1 MYRKNL
7 TERQYEIL
15 EFICR
20 RIDKDSRPPTI
31 REIGR
36 EFSISSTKG
45 VFDHLDALEKK
56 GWITKSSGEARGI
69 QPIREKTE
77 ELFGKEEGLPIV
89 GSVVAGGPTLA
100 VENVEGL
107 LELDEMFPNQEEL
120 FALRVDGDSMI
131 EAGIHKGDILV
142 VRQQPT
148 ADVGD
153 IVVAVINDDKGT
165 VKKLSRVD
173 EEVHLKPANPYYDT
187 IVRDPSEV
195 EIRGRVVG
203 VVRKM

>member
-1 MYRKNL
+1 M

-15 EFICR
+15 KFIYE
-20 RIDKDSRPPTI
+20 RIEADSRPPSI

-45 VFDHLDALEKK
+45 VSDHLDALEKK
-56 GWITKSSGEARGI
+56 GWLERISGQARGI
-69 QPIREKTE
+69 NLVKEKTE
-77 ELFGKEEGLPIV
+77 KLFGEKEGVPIV

-107 LELDEMFPNQEEL
+107 LELEELFPNREEL
-120 FALRVDGDSMI
+120 FALRVEGDSMKN
-131 EAGIHKGDILV
+131 AGIHRGDMVI
-142 VRQQPT
+142 VRQQPA

-153 IVVAVINDDKGT
+153 IVVAVVDDEKGT
-165 VKKLSRVD
+165 VKKLARLG
-173 EEVHLKPANPYYDT
+173 EEIHLEPANPDYET
-187 IVRDPSEV
+187 IVKKPSEV

>member
-1 MYRKNL
+1 MYRANL

-15 EFICR
+15 KFIYE
-20 RIDKDSRPPTI
+20 RIEEDSRPPSV

-45 VFDHLDALEKK
+45 VSDHLDALERK
-56 GWITKSSGEARGI
+56 GWLERISGQARGI
-69 QPIREKTE
+69 NLVKEKTE
-77 ELFGKEEGLPIV
+77 KLFGEKEGVPIV

-107 LELDEMFPNQEEL
+107 LELEELFPNREEL
-120 FALRVDGDSMI
+120 FALRVEGDSMKD
-131 EAGIHKGDILV
+131 AGIHRGDMVI
-142 VRQQPT
+142 VRQQPA

-153 IVVAVINDDKGT
+153 IVVAVVDDEKGT
-165 VKKLSRVD
+165 VKKLARLG
-173 EEVHLKPANPYYDT
+173 EEIHLEPANPDYET
-187 IVRDPSEV
+187 IVKKPSEV

>member
-1 MYRKNL
+1 MYRANL
-7 TERQYEIL
+7 TERQHEIL
-15 EFICR
+15 KFLYE
-20 RIDKDSRPPTI
+20 RIEEDSRPPSI

-45 VFDHLDALEKK
+45 VSDHLDALEKK
-56 GWITKSSGEARGI
+56 GWLERISGQARGI
-69 QPIREKTE
+69 TLVEEKTE
-77 ELFGKEEGLPIV
+77 KLFDEKEGVPIV

-107 LELDEMFPNQEEL
+107 LELEELFPSREEL
-120 FALRVDGDSMI
+120 FALRVEGDSMQD
-131 EAGIHKGDILV
+131 AGIHRGDMVI

-153 IVVAVINDDKGT
+153 IVVAVVDDEKGT
-165 VKKLSRVD
+165 VKKLARLG
-173 EEVHLKPANPYYDT
+173 EEIHLEPANPDYET
-187 IVRDPSEV
+187 IVKEPSEV